1 MTRAELAFA
10 AACALAALAPLYP
23 RGRAQPVA
31 APQPWAAV
39 VEHSWQRTALSAR
52 DVSSGPLAIARFRE
66 AERRHLVRQLRE
78 PTRSLHSAADC
89 LRAEGW
95 EVQRTA
101 AALADTRGAGVWVAT
116 RAGAR
121 IHVEEWVVD
130 ARGERFAE
138 LGEWYWSAL
147 FGRSQGP
154 WVAYVLSWDLA
165 ARAPL
170 RGGTRVSDP

>member
-52 DVSSGPLAIARFRE
+52 DVSSGPLGIARFQKG
-66 AERRHLVRQLRE
+66 ERRLLVRQLRE

-121 IHVEEWVVD
+121 IHVEGAEQLLTGRRAGELVAQELTD
-130 ARGERFAE
+130 AHRS
-138 LGEWYWSAL
+138 LGEIT
-147 FGRSQGP
+147 GE
-154 WVAYVLSWDLA
+154 
-165 ARAPL
+165 
-170 RGGTRVSDP
+170 VSSDELLGHIFASFCIGK